1 MKKQERKYENKT
13 RENTKIKKRNMKI
26 GENRNEKLEDEV

>member
-26 GENRNEKLEDEV
+26 RREKIQK